1 MVSREGRKGRNEIV
15 EIKVKE
21 EGEGRKSSYIMEFRM
36 SEDAHCNPD
45 DRQFREVLEQ
55 K

>member
-1 MVSREGRKGRNEIV
+1 MSREGRKGGNEIV

-45 DRQFREVLEQ
+45 DMQFRAVLEH